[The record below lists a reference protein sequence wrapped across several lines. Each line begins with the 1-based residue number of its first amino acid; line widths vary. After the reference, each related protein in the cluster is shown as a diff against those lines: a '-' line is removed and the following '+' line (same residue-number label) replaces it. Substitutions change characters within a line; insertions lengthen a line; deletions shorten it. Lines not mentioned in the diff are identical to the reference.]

1 MAVRI
6 RLSRFGRLHRP
17 FYRIIAIDSR
27 RHREGEASEVLG
39 SYDPLLKDKN
49 IVVDM
54 DRVNT
59 WIGQGA
65 LVSVGLTTLLKHHGY
80 PVPVKAVK
88 VEKAPAKGIKKK
100 DGKKFVKA
108 TRRSL
113 KKHEANVKAKR
124 KAETAAAAAAKA
136 AAAPAAAPEAAP
148 QA

>member
-39 SYDPLLKDKN
+39 TYDPLLKDKN

-54 DRVNT
+54 DRVQA
-59 WIGQGA
+59 WIAQGA
-65 LVSVGLTTLLKHHGY
+65 LVSVALTSLLKHHGY
-80 PVPVKAVK
+80 PLAGKPAKAAK
-88 VEKAPAKGIKKK
+88 PAKAKAPAAKTPKKTYVPASRRAVK
-100 DGKKFVKA
+100 RHKA
-108 TRRSL
+108 TR
-113 KKHEANVKAKR
+113 K
-124 KAETAAAAAAKA
+124 AAAAAAKA
-136 AAAPAAAPEAAP
+136 AAPAAPATEPAP

>member
-54 DRVNT
+54 GETVAVKAFTYLPRQDAGTRPLAES
-59 WIGQGA
+59 GA
-65 LVSVGLTTLLKHHGY
+65 PVGLGF
-80 PVPVKAVK
+80 
-88 VEKAPAKGIKKK
+88 GS
-100 DGKKFVKA
+100 F
-108 TRRSL
+108 
-113 KKHEANVKAKR
+113 N
-124 KAETAAAAAAKA
+124 
-136 AAAPAAAPEAAP
+136 AAPVSPSSR
-148 QA
+148 